1 MNFNTNKYYNTR
13 YSETKYTSI
22 QNTTSTNTNTT
33 NTNTISSTKTKKS
46 NVLDESEFPPLK
58 KAQVNENSTLI
69 NESYTKNNTSTILNF
84 LEAAKKVYN
93 SEEYQ
98 DQDQEHEQSQDAA
111 DEMNVVILNEDAF
124 RRHYDEDSD

>member
-22 QNTTSTNTNTT
+22 QNSTNTNT
-33 NTNTISSTKTKKS
+33 NTKKS

-58 KAQVNENSTLI
+58 KVSAAPAQVNENSTLI
-69 NESYTKNNTSTILNF
+69 NEAYTKNNKSTILNF

-93 SEEYQ
+93 PEEEQVQENEHPQ
-98 DQDQEHEQSQDAA
+98 DA
-111 DEMNVVILNEDAF
+111 DEMNVITLNEDAF

>member
-13 YSETKYTSI
+13 YSETKYSSI
-22 QNTTSTNTNTT
+22 QNTTSA
-33 NTNTISSTKTKKS
+33 SSSTSSNTKTKKS

-58 KAQVNENSTLI
+58 KAEKLQPNVNENSTLI
-69 NESYTKNNTSTILNF
+69 NENYTKKNTSTILNF

-93 SEEYQ
+93 PEEEHV
-98 DQDQEHEQSQDAA
+98 QEHEQSQDEH
-111 DEMNVVILNEDAF
+111 EMNVITLNEDVF